1 MPTLRDQLRDTPPQ
15 DFAVKEAWR
24 ALLRALRAR
33 RKAGGPAPILAGAA
47 EIERALSFEGAIA
60 DPVQA
65 GAIKRGLRA
74 LLRDGLD
81 GEALFAEAAAVEAA
95 VLALAPPPAEGLVSL
110 WVGGLPPLMGMADRE
125 RLLGCPFVEPLRL
138 PAAAAAALVARLD
151 GLELGGETLSVRVEA
166 GLRLPAVPREAR
178 WSLERGEA
186 PHLPH
191 LDAEG
196 TLSLTPRSIAARQA
210 GRLRAPAVI
219 EGYAGC
225 GGNTVAF
232 AQAGL
237 QVFAVERDA
246 GRISRCRANLGALGL
261 LGKVQLHPGDIRTLL
276 PGLLARAPEAAVFFD
291 PPWGGADRPLRRFAE
306 LELPA
311 VPDDRELHLKLP
323 REFELSSL
331 PPGEWRAAFEISG
344 GVVKMIT
351 AMRVGIA
358 KP

>member
-15 DFAVKEAWR
+15 DFAVQEAWR

-47 EIERALSFEGAIA
+47 EIERALSFAGALA
-60 DPVQA
+60 DPA
-65 GAIKRGLRA
+65 RALAIKRGLRA
-74 LLRDGLD
+74 VLRDGLD

-110 WVGGLPPLMGMADRE
+110 WIRGLPPLMGSADRE
-125 RLLGCPFVEPLRL
+125 RLLGCPFGEPLRL
-138 PAAAAAALVARLD
+138 PAAAAAALMARLD
-151 GLELGGETLSVRVEA
+151 GLALGGETVTVAVEE
-166 GLRLPAVPREAR
+166 GVRLPAVPREAR
-178 WSLERGEA
+178 WSLARGEA

-196 TLSLTPRSIAARQA
+196 AFSLTPRAIAARQA
-210 GRLRAPAVI
+210 ERLRGAAVI

-246 GRISRCRANLGALGL
+246 GRLQRCRANLQGLGL
-261 LGKVQLHPGDIRTLL
+261 LGRVQLLHGDIGRLL
-276 PGLLARAPEAAVFFD
+276 PGLLSRAPGAAVFFD
-291 PPWGGADRPLRRFAE
+291 PPWGGVDRPLRRFDE
-306 LELPA
+306 LGLPP
-311 VPDDRELHLKLP
+311 VPADRALHLKLP
-323 REFELSSL
+323 REFELHSL
-331 PPGEWRAAFEISG
+331 PPGDWRAAFELSG

-351 AMRVGIA
+351 AMRVGIP

>member
-138 PAAAAAALVARLD
+138 PA
-151 GLELGGETLSVRVEA
+151 
-166 GLRLPAVPREAR
+166 VPREAR

-246 GRISRCRANLGALGL
+246 GRLSRCRANLGALGL
-261 LGKVQLHPGDIRTLL
+261 LGKVQLYPGDIRTLL
-276 PGLLARAPEAAVFFD
+276 PGLLTRAPEAAVFFD